1 MDKVSPKRG
10 DLPLVRSTPHSSD
23 NVKLPTFHGVAL
35 QNSITQQ
42 PDHLIPGRR
51 SFMLSPHVRMTHVQP
66 NKMLKLPKLQAASS
80 SAQEEKSKTSTQST
94 RNGSCERTCTLPPL
108 KLTKHEQLRK
118 ETASSSTLNKK
129 VNRFNIDIDKKLS
142 SVHQSM
148 QKFEKKYRSVNDS
161 IKNAVRRSLSD
172 AMKNKRTATTFKPTT
187 SGWFI
192 RIFSQ
197 IYKYFQL
204 ASNSRVMHCLIS
216 RTRND
221 VLKYHI
227 FITFLDFIDN
237 YQHKYPTTSAF
248 IGLRR
253 TETTEAKGRT
263 DETVTFSDSITQNLG
278 KEDFRQPN
286 STTIMGSKD
295 DCVKSCTGDSDHFT
309 SFVAFQRSERADG
322 ATQPEKLY
330 DGDKS
335 PRSWSPIME
344 NLSDKA

>member
-187 SGWFI
+187 S
-192 RIFSQ
+192 
-197 IYKYFQL
+197 
-204 ASNSRVMHCLIS
+204 
-216 RTRND
+216 
-221 VLKYHI
+221 
-227 FITFLDFIDN
+227 DN